1 MNFIFVSPDFPNT
14 YYNFCKELK
23 KQGVTVL
30 GISSTPYD
38 QLSQDCRDS
47 LTEYYRVDNME
58 DYSQM
63 FKAVAFFSFKYG
75 KIDFIESN
83 NEYWLEQDAKLR
95 SDFNIK
101 TGKKIE
107 EMAVFKSKEAMKEAY
122 KKANVPVA
130 RYHIPT
136 TLEEGKKFIKLVGYP
151 VVVKPD
157 NGVGAQAT
165 YKISSD
171 KELEDFYKVLPKRKY
186 IMEEFINGD
195 LISFDG
201 VVDSHSNP
209 VFFSYEVFPEQAMD
223 IVNELKDD
231 FYYSSKECPKDL
243 EEVGRR
249 VLKAFEP
256 KQRWFHMEFFRL
268 REDHPYLGPKGTICG
283 LEVNMRCP
291 GGYTPDMVNWAHSIN
306 SYKIWA
312 DIIIKDMTDEAM
324 NLPQFYC
331 ATYGRRD
338 GKKYKHSSAEIYDKY
353 MGEIVDHK
361 RMPDILSD
369 DMGNDC
375 WFAKFDTFEQMEEF
389 KKYLS
394 ELQ

>member
-1 MNFIFVSPDFPNT
+1 
-14 YYNFCKELK
+14 
-23 KQGVTVL
+23 
-30 GISSTPYD
+30 
-38 QLSQDCRDS
+38 
-47 LTEYYRVDNME
+47 ME

-95 SDFNIK
+95 SDFNIN
-101 TGKKIE
+101 TGKKFE

-130 RYHIPT
+130 RHHIPT

-171 KELEDFYKVLPKRKY
+171 KELEDFYKALPKRKY

-209 VFFSYEVFPEQAMD
+209 VFFSNEVFPEQAMD

-312 DIIIKDMTDEAM
+312 DIIVKDMTDEAM
-324 NLPQFYC
+324 NLPQYYC

-338 GKKYKHSSAEIYDKY
+338 GKNYKHSSAEIYDKY

-389 KKYLS
+389 KNYLS
-394 ELQ
+394 ELK